1 MENYTQFIKSLIRPF
16 IIVWGFIIY
25 GVCIMTGIE
34 VPALLSGLVTAIII
48 EYFSERAVKR
58 FREK

>member
-1 MENYTQFIKSLIRPF
+1 MEIYTQFIKSLIRPF

-25 GVCIMTGIE
+25 GVCIIIGIE
-34 VPALLSGLVTAIII
+34 VPSLLSGLITGVII

-58 FREK
+58 LKEK